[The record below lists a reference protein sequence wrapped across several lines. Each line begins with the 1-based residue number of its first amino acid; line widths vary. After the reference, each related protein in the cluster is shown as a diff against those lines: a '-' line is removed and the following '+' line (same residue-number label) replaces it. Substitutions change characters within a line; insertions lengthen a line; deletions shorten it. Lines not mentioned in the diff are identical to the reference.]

1 MRVKQTEERLPAYLL
16 GRKLATFSFL
26 DGTAPA
32 TVTSPLKSSA
42 NKAVGQ
48 LHASELTSLES
59 NGEEVVPARRPRARV
74 QGKSRSILGGGGVL

>member
-26 DGTAPA
+26 DGTAPEPSHPHECPPR
-32 TVTSPLKSSA
+32 TKRLGSFT
-42 NKAVGQ
+42 
-48 LHASELTSLES
+48 HLTSLES
-59 NGEEVVPARRPRARV
+59 NAEEVVPARRPRARV